1 MNTGRTN
8 EKLWEESKT
17 EALKRMG
24 GKFSARAMQLAGRL
38 YREAGGGYIGRKTQ
52 AQKDLTKWTGED
64 WRTKSG
70 LPSKITGER
79 YLPSKVIEKLTDKE
93 YKETTRAKIKGT
105 KEGKQFV
112 KQPKKIIER
121 IASIKKKLKK

>member
-1 MNTGRTN
+1 MESTGRTN

-17 EALKRMG
+17 EAIKRMG
-24 GKFSARAMQLAGRL
+24 GKFSARAMQLATRL
-38 YREAGGGYIGRKTQ
+38 YQNAGGGYIGRKTQ

-79 YLPSKVIEKLTDKE
+79 YLPSKVIKALTDKE
-93 YKETTRAKIKGT
+93 YKETTKAKIKGT

-112 KQPKKIIER
+112 KQPKKIVEK
-121 IASIKKKLKK
+121 IKKIKSKIN

>member
-1 MNTGRTN
+1 MRTN
-8 EKLWEESKT
+8 PELWEESKK
-17 EALKRMG
+17 EAIKKMG

-38 YREAGGGYIGRKTQ
+38 YRDAGGGYIGVKTQ

-79 YLPSKVIEKLTDKE
+79 YLPAKVIEKLTDKE
-93 YKETTRAKIKGT
+93 YKATTKAKIRGT
-105 KEGKQFV
+105 REGKQFV
-112 KQPKKIIER
+112 PQPKKIVEK
-121 IASIKKKLKK
+121 IKKIKSKIKI

>member
-1 MNTGRTN
+1 MESTGRTN

-17 EALKRMG
+17 EAIKRMG

-38 YREAGGGYIGRKTQ
+38 YRDAGGGYIGVKTQ

-79 YLPSKVIEKLTDKE
+79 YLSSKAIKALTAKE

-112 KQPKKIIER
+112 KQPKKIVEKI
-121 IASIKKKLKK
+121 KKLKSKN

>member
-1 MNTGRTN
+1 MESTGRTN
-8 EKLWEESKT
+8 EKLWEESKN

-24 GKFSARAMQLAGRL
+24 NKWSARVAQLAGRL
-38 YREAGGGYIGRKTQ
+38 YRDAGGGYIGVKTQ

-79 YLPSKVIEKLTDKE
+79 YLSSKAIKALTAKE

-112 KQPKKIIER
+112 KQPKKIVEKI
-121 IASIKKKLKK
+121 KKLKSKN

>member
-1 MNTGRTN
+1 MESTGRTN

-17 EALKRMG
+17 EAIKRMG
-24 GKFSARAMQLAGRL
+24 GKFSARAMQLATRL
-38 YREAGGGYIGRKTQ
+38 YQNAGGGYIGRKTQ

-79 YLPSKVIEKLTDKE
+79 YLPSKVIKALTDKE
-93 YKETTRAKIKGT
+93 YKETTKAKIKGT

-112 KQPKKIIER
+112 KQPKKIVEKI
-121 IASIKKKLKK
+121 KKLKSKN